1 MNNVFASKKTINIGG
16 ELYFFNRPW
25 VMGILNLTEDSF
37 FDGGKY
43 YSLPKA
49 LERAEQI
56 IEEGADILDIG
67 ACSTRPGAKL
77 VEKKEEIKLLL
88 PVIKEVKKRH
98 PKVIISIDTVWA
110 EVIEPCFDNGADI
123 LNDVS
128 GGSWD
133 EDLFSTIAKL
143 KMPYILMHTNN
154 TPDKMQE
161 EINYNNLFM
170 DMCKYFSER
179 LLKLKDLGVKDVILD
194 LGFGFGKTLQMNY
207 ELLRRQQEFKDI
219 FSLPILTG
227 ISRKS
232 MIYKP
237 IDQSPKDVLTQ
248 SCFLH
253 ALALENGADILRVHD
268 VKQTVD
274 CLKLYKLYKGFEE

>member
-1 MNNVFASKKTINIGG
+1 MEEIFAIKKTINIKGK
-16 ELYFFNRPW
+16 LYIIDSPK

-43 YSLPKA
+43 HTLSSA
-49 LERAEQI
+49 IERAEQI

-77 VEKKEEIKLLL
+77 VEKQEEIKLLL
-88 PVIKEVKKRH
+88 PVIKEVRKRF
-98 PKVIISIDTVWA
+98 PDIIISIDTVWA
-110 EVIEPCFDNGADI
+110 EVIEKCFDQGADI

-133 EDLFSTIAKL
+133 KDLLPTVAKL
-143 KMPYILMHTNN
+143 GMPYILMHTNN
-154 TPDKMQE
+154 TPDKMQK

-179 LLKLKDLGVKDVILD
+179 LEVLRDLGAKDVILD

-207 ELLRRQQEFKDI
+207 ELLRRGQEFKDI
-219 FSLPILTG
+219 FSLPLLTG
-227 ISRKS
+227 ISHKS

-237 IDQSPKDVLTQ
+237 LNLEAKDVFGQT
-248 SCFLH
+248 CFLH
-253 ALALENGADILRVHD
+253 ALALENGTDILRVHD
-268 VKQTVD
+268 VKETVD
-274 CLKLYKLYKGFEE
+274 CVKLYKLYKES